1 MERKEIMELMQ
12 NIFTSSE
19 AAEYL
24 NISTQ
29 RLNQL
34 VHEKRIDPIKVSK
47 SVMLFLKS
55 DLEKR
60 KLCKMYLIKPI
71 PKMQIVLI

>member
-34 VHEKRIDPIKVSK
+34 VHEK
-47 SVMLFLKS
+47 
-55 DLEKR
+55 E
-60 KLCKMYLIKPI
+60 LIP
-71 PKMQIVLI
+71 

>member
-1 MERKEIMELMQ
+1 MTDRHDIELLMKDV
-12 NIFTSSE
+12 FTSNE

-34 VHEKRIDPIKVSK
+34 VHEG
-47 SVMLFLKS
+47 
-55 DLEKR
+55 
-60 KLCKMYLIKPI
+60 KLL
-71 PKMQIVLI
+71 